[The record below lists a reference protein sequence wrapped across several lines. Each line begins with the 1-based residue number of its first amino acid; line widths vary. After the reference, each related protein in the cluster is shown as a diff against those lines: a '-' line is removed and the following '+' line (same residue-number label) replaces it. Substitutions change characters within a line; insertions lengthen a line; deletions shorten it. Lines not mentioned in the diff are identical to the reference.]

1 MLSFL
6 LSQSTDVHGSYFL
19 DALKAKETAA
29 TPGSDVIF
37 RVALFDTLFNIGM
50 PFCLVLPFYEKGDY
64 NMEAPRNQTMNAAF
78 FAAVGAATIYYVVAR
93 ISMKMVVSKGGG
105 VSSALEL
112 ILAWMFVFAYFVAIG
127 AIGAV
132 TFTNVI

>member
-1 MLSFL
+1 
-6 LSQSTDVHGSYFL
+6 
-19 DALKAKETAA
+19 
-29 TPGSDVIF
+29 
-37 RVALFDTLFNIGM
+37 
-50 PFCLVLPFYEKGDY
+50 
-64 NMEAPRNQTMNAAF
+64 MNAAF

-127 AIGAV
+127 AIAAV